1 MNKTILVTGAGSG
14 FGKGTAFD
22 LAKKGHKVIAAV
34 QIEPQKTQLLEDA
47 KKAGVELEVIVLD
60 ITNERNRNNIFNLDI
75 DILINNAGVMET
87 GPIAEIPMDLVR
99 RNYEVN
105 VFGSLELTQGFL
117 PKMIQK
123 GKGKI
128 IFVSSMGGLVT
139 VPFASVYTST
149 KHALESIAEGLK
161 FELQGTGIEI
171 CTVNPGMFGTGFND
185 RGAESM
191 MQWFNP
197 ATSISKSELLNAALS
212 GDSLANQLDPQIM
225 VDAIVRVAEEENSK
239 FRNIIPEEIVPWI
252 KAMQDN
258 TWTVKKDDSIWID
271 PSTLS

>member
-197 ATSISKSELLNAALS
+197 ATSLSKSELLNAALS